1 MYVVRTLERTTPSLM
16 IPTPSLFA
24 LPSKPMAIVMFQKV
38 QQKIAISFFNVA
50 KWPPSS
56 FSFLSRVQ
64 GPLVQCPIKLMILG
78 EGRLRYIARASMPYS
93 RPDIK
98 PEKPSLS
105 NLSPVQL
112 SLLVIANQ
120 CYGELIIVRD
130 S

>member
-38 QQKIAISFFNVA
+38 QQKIAIYFFNVA

-78 EGRLRYIARASMPYS
+78 EGRLRCIARASL
-93 RPDIK
+93 PDIK